1 MTLSVSITTFNGGP
15 LVRRCVES
23 VTWADEIIVVDSGS
37 TDNTREICRELG
49 AQVTQT
55 PDFPGYGEQKNRA
68 LDRTSGDWVLA
79 LDHDESVSPELR
91 AEIEATL
98 KNPGDAV
105 AFTMPRLS
113 NFCGRD
119 MRHCGWWPDPVTR
132 LFRKGAARFSED
144 HLHDRILVNGK
155 IGKLRHPLRHEPMPT
170 LEHVI
175 NKMNG
180 YSSAGAKFNFEH
192 GKRASLG
199 KAIFHGGWAF
209 VRTYVLQ
216 AGFLDGREGFM
227 LSVSNAEGTYYR
239 YLKLM
244 LLGGTSRSR

>member
-1 MTLSVSITTFNGGP
+1 MTLSVSITAFNGEP
-15 LVRRCVES
+15 LIRRCIES
-23 VTWADEIIVVDSGS
+23 VTWTTEIIVVDSGS
-37 TDNTREICRELG
+37 TDRTREICRELG
-49 AQVTQT
+49 ANVTQT
-55 PDFPGYGEQKNRA
+55 PDFPGYGQQKNRA
-68 LDRTSGDWVLA
+68 LDRTTGDWVLA
-79 LDHDESVSPELR
+79 LDHDEWVTPELR
-91 AEIEATL
+91 AEIEATIS
-98 KNPGDAV
+98 NPGDAV

-155 IGKLRHPLRHEPMPT
+155 IGKLKNPLRHEPMPT
-170 LEHVI
+170 LDHVI

-180 YSSAGAKFNFEH
+180 YSSAGAKFNFAN
-192 GKRASLG
+192 GKRSSLG

-209 VRTYVLQ
+209 VRTYILQ

-227 LSVSNAEGTYYR
+227 LSISNAEGTYYR

-244 LLGGTSRSR
+244 MLGDPPR

>member
-1 MTLSVSITTFNGGP
+1 MTLSVSITAFNAEP
-15 LVRRCVES
+15 LIRKCLAS
-23 VTWADEIIVVDSGS
+23 VSWADEIIVVDSGS
-37 TDNTREICRELG
+37 TDNTRDICRELG
-49 AQVTQT
+49 AKVTQT
-55 PDFPGYGEQKNRA
+55 PDFPGYGQQKNRA
-68 LDRTSGDWVLA
+68 LDCTSGDWVLA
-79 LDHDESVSPELR
+79 LDHDESVSPDLR
-91 AEIEATL
+91 AEIEAVI

-155 IGKLRHPLRHEPMPT
+155 IGKLSNALRHEPMPT
-170 LEHVI
+170 LDHVI
-175 NKMNG
+175 NKVNG
-180 YSSAGAKFNFEH
+180 YSSAGARFNYAR

-199 KAIFHGGWAF
+199 KAIFHGWWAF
-209 VRTYVLQ
+209 MRTYVLQ

-244 LLGGTSRSR
+244 MLGEPPR

>member
-1 MTLSVSITTFNGGP
+1 MTLSVSIIVLNGEP

-23 VTWADEIIVVDSGS
+23 VVWADEVIVVDSGS
-37 TDNTREICRELG
+37 TDHTRDICIELG
-49 AQVTQT
+49 ARVTQT
-55 PDFPGYGEQKNRA
+55 MDFPGYGQQKNRA
-68 LDRTSGDWVLA
+68 LDRTTGDWVLA
-79 LDHDESVSPELR
+79 LDHDEWVTPALR
-91 AEIEATL
+91 AEIEAVI

-105 AFTMPRLS
+105 AFSLPRLS

-119 MRHCGWWPDPVTR
+119 MRHAGWWPDPVIR

-144 HLHDRILVNGK
+144 HYHDRIVVNGK
-155 IGKLRHPLRHEPMPT
+155 TGKLRNPLRHDPMPT

-175 NKMNG
+175 NKING
-180 YSSAGAKFNFEH
+180 YSSAGAKFNFEN

-199 KAIFHGGWAF
+199 KAVFHGGWAF
-209 VRTYVLQ
+209 VRTYILR

-227 LSVSNAEGTYYR
+227 LSVSNAEGAYYR

-244 LLGGTSRSR
+244 MLGDKPR